1 VRVCTS
7 PVRSHTDHIP
17 NQIGDAGEESLAG
30 VLAQNSALAYLH
42 ISCNEPLLLLVLL
55 LLLLLRTTDVFLV
68 ARVCV
73 CVCVCVCTCIVLT
86 YHFLNTHIAE
96 KQYY

>member
-1 VRVCTS
+1 
-7 PVRSHTDHIP
+7 VRSHTDHIP

-68 ARVCV
+68 AC
-73 CVCVCVCTCIVLT
+73 LPKM
-86 YHFLNTHIAE
+86 AKS
-96 KQYY
+96 KQCKVPTKEEV